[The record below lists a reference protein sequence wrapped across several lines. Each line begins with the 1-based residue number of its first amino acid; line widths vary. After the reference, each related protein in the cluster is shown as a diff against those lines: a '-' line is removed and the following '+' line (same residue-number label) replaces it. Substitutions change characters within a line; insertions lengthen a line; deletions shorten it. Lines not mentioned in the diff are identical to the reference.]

1 VVLSGLS
8 DTAESVREV
17 ALRAGQV
24 MVSCLGTRHALLL
37 LPSLQEGLFD
47 EDWRIRHSSLSLLG
61 DLLFLTSETRVTPG
75 GPGAA
80 ADDEVDEDG
89 MEDEGTTGTTSAK
102 AVATLRVNLVCM
114 PPPQPSKSI
123 SLSCYPSHS

>member
-1 VVLSGLS
+1 MVLSGLS

-61 DLLFLTSETRVTPG
+61 DLLFLTSETRATASSPG
-75 GPGAA
+75 LGAA
-80 ADDEVDEDG
+80 ADEEGEGEDG
-89 MEDEGTTGTTSAK
+89 LEDEGTTGTTSAK
-102 AVATLRVNLVCM
+102 AVATLRINLVYI
-114 PPPQPSKSI
+114 PPPLYTI
-123 SLSCYPSHS
+123 